1 MNILMIHPHD
11 IYSSLEPWTV
21 RIVYIAKEFIKKGH
35 RVKLVYFP
43 LDWDR
48 REIKEPPEGIEVIPF
63 PRKHGPCV
71 LIPNILKLCGL
82 ANWADVIHFQKCFY
96 HAALPAV
103 IAGTIHGK
111 PLHYDWDDWELKIY
125 EVSTE
130 PGFLRNVIWNFL
142 KFLEDVLPMVVDT
155 VSCASE
161 RLKVECEK
169 LGVSRSRIFEAH
181 VGADIVR
188 FNPGVSGRGIRQRYG
203 IEKPLVLY
211 LGQLHGGQYVETFI
225 RTASTL
231 INDYKKDL
239 MFMIAGDGYQAE
251 ELKKTAQ
258 RSNLDGKLI
267 FTGAIPHELVP
278 QYIAA
283 ADVCLACFEEN
294 EVTLCKSPLKVVE
307 YLASGKAIVASN
319 VGEVPRMIGRTG
331 ILTPPGD
338 VHSLAEGILEIL
350 QNPGLKD
357 KLEKAAR
364 KRAEEEYNWTVT
376 AGNLLKAY
384 EKAVQI
390 NKARSG

>member
-142 KFLEDVLPMVVDT
+142 
-155 VSCASE
+155 
-161 RLKVECEK
+161 
-169 LGVSRSRIFEAH
+169 
-181 VGADIVR
+181 
-188 FNPGVSGRGIRQRYG
+188 
-203 IEKPLVLY
+203 
-211 LGQLHGGQYVETFI
+211 
-225 RTASTL
+225 
-231 INDYKKDL
+231 
-239 MFMIAGDGYQAE
+239 
-251 ELKKTAQ
+251 
-258 RSNLDGKLI
+258 
-267 FTGAIPHELVP
+267 
-278 QYIAA
+278 
-283 ADVCLACFEEN
+283 
-294 EVTLCKSPLKVVE
+294 
-307 YLASGKAIVASN
+307 
-319 VGEVPRMIGRTG
+319 
-331 ILTPPGD
+331 
-338 VHSLAEGILEIL
+338 
-350 QNPGLKD
+350 
-357 KLEKAAR
+357 
-364 KRAEEEYNWTVT
+364 
-376 AGNLLKAY
+376 
-384 EKAVQI
+384 
-390 NKARSG
+390 